1 MPCHILFTAASLFD
15 MLLYASWEA
24 GAASVARMSEATSG
38 INGQVPRIAALTRAT
53 LAAVG
58 LIMQLTINEAHQ
70 LVVRVMFALGHDAVD
85 GGLIADHLIDCELRG
100 LGYGGL
106 ARAISIA
113 ERMARSGDRR
123 RPIRT
128 RHETPVSA
136 QIDGGD
142 HLGYIVAHRATAI
155 AVEKASSAGIAV
167 VGADDTWY
175 TGMLSW
181 YAEIAAARGLV
192 SMIASNASPWVA
204 PHGATEGRF
213 GTNPI
218 CFGFPSADEPVIW
231 DIGTSAII
239 HAEATLA
246 KRLGQP
252 LPEGVAFDRDGE
264 PTRDPAAA
272 LAGAFAAWG
281 GHKGSGL
288 GIVVQLLGIMA
299 GSPPIPPDLAG
310 FGFLIVAMRPD
321 LLGPAETFRQNVSAY
336 AEAVRAA
343 RPVAGGEAV
352 RMPFDRSRRDRE
364 RRLAEDRIDV
374 PDMLFEQLR
383 RIAATGSA
391 SASSSPP

>member
-1 MPCHILFTAASLFD
+1 
-15 MLLYASWEA
+15 
-24 GAASVARMSEATSG
+24 
-38 INGQVPRIAALTRAT
+38 
-53 LAAVG
+53 
-58 LIMQLTINEAHQ
+58 MQLSVGEAHQ
-70 LVVRVMFALGHDAVD
+70 LVVRIMSVLGHDAD
-85 GGLIADHLIDCELRG
+85 DAGLIADHLIDCELRG
-100 LGYGGL
+100 LSYGGL

-113 ERMARSGDRR
+113 ERLKRSGDRR
-123 RPIRT
+123 RPIRI
-128 RHETPVSA
+128 RHETGVSA

-155 AVEKASSAGIAV
+155 AIEKALAAGIAV
-167 VGADDTWY
+167 VGADNTWY
-175 TGMLSW
+175 TGMLSY
-181 YAEIAAARGLV
+181 YAEMSAARGLV

-204 PHGATEGRF
+204 PFGATEGRF

-246 KRLGQP
+246 QRLGQL
-252 LPEGVAFDRDGE
+252 LPEGVAFDRDGQA
-264 PTRDPAAA
+264 TRDPAAA

-310 FGFLIVAMRPD
+310 FGFLIVAIRPD

-336 AEAVRAA
+336 AQAVRSA
-343 RPVAGGEAV
+343 RPVAGGDAV
-352 RMPFDRSRRDRE
+352 RMPFDRSRQDRS
-364 RRLAEDRIDV
+364 RRRADDRIDV
-374 PDMLFEQLR
+374 PDVLFEQLR
-383 RIAATGSA
+383 RIAAGEGA
-391 SASSSPP
+391 

>member
-1 MPCHILFTAASLFD
+1 
-15 MLLYASWEA
+15 
-24 GAASVARMSEATSG
+24 
-38 INGQVPRIAALTRAT
+38 
-53 LAAVG
+53 
-58 LIMQLTINEAHQ
+58 MQLTVNEAYQ
-70 LVVRVMFALGHDAVD
+70 LAVRIMSALGHDAAD
-85 GGLIADHLIDCELRG
+85 ADLIADHLIDCELRG
-100 LGYGGL
+100 LTYGGL

-113 ERMARSGDRR
+113 ERRARTGDRR
-123 RPIRT
+123 RPIQI

-155 AVEKASSAGIAV
+155 AVEKASAAGIAV

-175 TGMLSW
+175 TGMLSY
-181 YAEIAAARGLV
+181 YAEIAAAQGLV
-192 SMIASNASPWVA
+192 SIIASNASPWVA

-231 DIGTSAII
+231 DVGTSAII

-246 KRLGQP
+246 QRLGQL
-252 LPEGVAFDRDGE
+252 LPEGVAFDREGH

-310 FGFLIVAMRPD
+310 FGFVIVAMWPD
-321 LLGPAETFRQNVSAY
+321 LLGPKEAFLQNLSAY
-336 AEAVRAA
+336 ARAVRTA
-343 RPVAGGEAV
+343 RPVADGEAV
-352 RMPFDRSRRDRE
+352 RMPFDRSRQDRR
-364 RRLAEDRIDV
+364 RRLADDRIDV
-374 PDMLFEQLR
+374 PDVLFEQLIG
-383 RIAATGSA
+383 IAGRG
-391 SASSSPP
+391 PP

>member
-1 MPCHILFTAASLFD
+1 MRLNVT
-15 MLLYASWEA
+15 
-24 GAASVARMSEATSG
+24 
-38 INGQVPRIAALTRAT
+38 
-53 LAAVG
+53 
-58 LIMQLTINEAHQ
+58 EAHQ
-70 LVVRVMFALGHDAVD
+70 LVVRIMSALGHDAVD
-85 GGLIADHLIDCELRG
+85 SGLIADHLIDCELRG
-100 LGYGGL
+100 LSYGGL

-113 ERMARSGDRR
+113 ERIARTGDHR
-123 RPIRT
+123 RPIRI

-142 HLGYIVAHRATAI
+142 HLGYVVAHRATAI
-155 AVEKASSAGIAV
+155 AVEKASAVGIAV

-175 TGMLSW
+175 TGMLSY

-204 PHGATEGRF
+204 PYGATEGRF

-218 CFGFPSADEPVIW
+218 CFGFPSAGEPVIW
-231 DIGTSAII
+231 DVGTSTII

-246 KRLGQP
+246 QRLGHL
-252 LPEGVAFDRDGE
+252 LPEDVAFDRDGH

-310 FGFLIVAMRPD
+310 FGFVIVTIRPD
-321 LLGPAETFRQNVSAY
+321 LLGPAEKFRENVSAY
-336 AEAVRAA
+336 AQAVRTA
-343 RPVAGGEAV
+343 RPVAGGGTV
-352 RMPFDRSRRDRE
+352 RMPFDRSRRDRK
-364 RRLAEDRIDV
+364 RRLADDQIDV
-374 PDMLFEQLR
+374 PDVLFEQLTG
-383 RIAATGSA
+383 IAGPERA
-391 SASSSPP
+391 

>member
-1 MPCHILFTAASLFD
+1 
-15 MLLYASWEA
+15 
-24 GAASVARMSEATSG
+24 
-38 INGQVPRIAALTRAT
+38 
-53 LAAVG
+53 
-58 LIMQLTINEAHQ
+58 MQLTVNEAHR
-70 LVVRVMFALGHDAVD
+70 LVVRIMSALGHDEAD
-85 GGLIADHLIDCELRG
+85 AGLIADHLIDCELRG

-113 ERMARSGDRR
+113 ERMARHGERR
-123 RPIRT
+123 RPIRI

-142 HLGYIVAHRATAI
+142 HIGYVVAHRATTI
-155 AVEKASSAGIAV
+155 ALEKASAVGIAV

-175 TGMLSW
+175 TGMLSY

-231 DIGTSAII
+231 DAGTSAII

-246 KRLGQP
+246 KRLGQL
-252 LPEGVAFDRDGE
+252 LPEGVAFDRDGH

-310 FGFLIVAMRPD
+310 FGFVIVVMRPD
-321 LLGPAETFRQNVSAY
+321 LLGPAETFRENVSAY
-336 AEAVRAA
+336 ARAVRAA
-343 RPVAGGEAV
+343 RPVAGGDAV
-352 RMPFDRSRRDRE
+352 RMPFDRSRQDRR
-364 RRLAEDRIDV
+364 RRLADDRIEVADV
-374 PDMLFEQLR
+374 LLAQLR
-383 RIAATGSA
+383 RIAR
-391 SASSSPP
+391 PEPV

>member
-1 MPCHILFTAASLFD
+1 
-15 MLLYASWEA
+15 
-24 GAASVARMSEATSG
+24 
-38 INGQVPRIAALTRAT
+38 
-53 LAAVG
+53 
-58 LIMQLTINEAHQ
+58 MQLHVTEAHQ
-70 LVVRVMFALGHDAVD
+70 LVVRIMSGLGHDGTDA
-85 GGLIADHLIDCELRG
+85 GLIADHLIDCELRG
-100 LGYGGL
+100 LSYGGL

-113 ERMARSGDRR
+113 ERIARHGDRR
-123 RPIRT
+123 RPIRIQ
-128 RHETPVSA
+128 HETPVSA

-155 AVEKASSAGIAV
+155 AVEKALAAGIAV

-175 TGMLSW
+175 TGMLSY

-204 PHGATEGRF
+204 PYGATEGRF

-231 DIGTSAII
+231 DVGTSAII

-246 KRLGQP
+246 QRLGLR
-252 LPEGVAFDRDGE
+252 LPEGVAFDRDGH
-264 PTRDPAAA
+264 PTRDPVAA

-310 FGFLIVAMRPD
+310 FGFMIVAIRPD

-336 AEAVRAA
+336 AQAIRTA
-343 RPVAGGEAV
+343 RPVAEGDAV
-352 RMPFDRSRRDRE
+352 RMPFDRSREDRR
-364 RRLAEDRIDV
+364 RRLADDRIDV
-374 PDMLFEQLR
+374 PDVLFEQLT
-383 RIAATGSA
+383 RIIGIK
-391 SASSSPP
+391 PV

>member
-1 MPCHILFTAASLFD
+1 
-15 MLLYASWEA
+15 
-24 GAASVARMSEATSG
+24 
-38 INGQVPRIAALTRAT
+38 
-53 LAAVG
+53 
-58 LIMQLTINEAHQ
+58 MQLTIQEAHR
-70 LVVRVMFALGHDAVD
+70 LAVRIMAALGHDADDAV
-85 GGLIADHLIDCELRG
+85 LIADHLIDCELRG
-100 LGYGGL
+100 LSYGGL

-113 ERMARSGDRR
+113 ERLARTGDRR
-123 RPIRT
+123 RPIRIA
-128 RHETPVSA
+128 HETPVSA

-142 HLGYIVAHRATAI
+142 HLGYIVAHRATAL
-155 AVEKASSAGIAV
+155 AVEKASAAGIAI
-167 VGADDTWY
+167 VGANDTWY
-175 TGMLSW
+175 TGMLSY
-181 YAEIAAARGLV
+181 YAEVAAARGLV

-218 CFGFPSADEPVIW
+218 CFGFPSADEAVVW
-231 DIGTSAII
+231 DVGTSAII

-252 LPEGVAFDRDGE
+252 LPEGVAFDRDGH

-310 FGFLIVAMRPD
+310 FGFFIVAIRPD
-321 LLGPAETFRQNVSAY
+321 LLGPAERFRENVSAY

-352 RMPFDRSRRDRE
+352 RMPFDRSRRDRA
-364 RRLAEDRIDV
+364 RRLASDRIDV
-374 PDMLFEQLR
+374 PDVLYEQLT
-383 RIAATGSA
+383 RIAGGE
-391 SASSSPP
+391 PE